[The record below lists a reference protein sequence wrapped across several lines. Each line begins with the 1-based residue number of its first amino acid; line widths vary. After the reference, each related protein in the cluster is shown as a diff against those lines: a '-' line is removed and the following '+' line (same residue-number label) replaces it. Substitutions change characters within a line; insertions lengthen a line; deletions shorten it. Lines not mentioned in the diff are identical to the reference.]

1 MLHLSGLV
9 VFVVFCALSTA
20 CARGGAAPPSR
31 RIGARIRV
39 PVGPVLSRPPP
50 LAHPRA
56 VAVKTQPPSATAAAA
71 AMRVCAGALVVFSL
85 LLGLST
91 PSSAA
96 SASFNSATSSP
107 PAPLLPPR
115 LSYWDFNGRLQRL
128 EDITFTKED
137 ARKMEAER
145 KTEMKEVEAER
156 KKEMKEVEAERK
168 TEMKEMALSGLLL
181 ITISAAIL
189 RQDTTARMDIMEA
202 ERKKEAKQLKV
213 DLEIKE
219 AARETKMKEVE
230 AERKKEMKEMADTT
244 QRNFKISSFLT
255 VFSLFISLAANEGF
269 TAIFLPPQE

>member
-1 MLHLSGLV
+1 
-9 VFVVFCALSTA
+9 
-20 CARGGAAPPSR
+20 
-31 RIGARIRV
+31 
-39 PVGPVLSRPPP
+39 
-50 LAHPRA
+50 
-56 VAVKTQPPSATAAAA
+56 
-71 AMRVCAGALVVFSL
+71 MRVCAGALVVFSL

-137 ARKMEAER
+137 ARKMED
-145 KTEMKEVEAER
+145 ER
-156 KKEMKEVEAERK
+156 KK
-168 TEMKEMALSGLLL
+168 EMKEMALSGLLL

-213 DLEIKE
+213 DM
-219 AARETKMKEVE
+219 ETKE
-230 AERKKEMKEMADTT
+230 AERKTEMKEMADTT
-244 QRNFKISSFLT
+244 QRNFKIL
-255 VFSLFISLAANEGF
+255 FSHGLLPLYLARGQRRVHGHISPSAGMISLSVSLLSPVPAHLRAPRAGHDFSPLCVCTNDG
-269 TAIFLPPQE
+269 

>member
-56 VAVKTQPPSATAAAA
+56 VAVKIQPPSATAAAA

-96 SASFNSATSSP
+96 SQPSTTRSP
-107 PAPLLPPR
+107 PASVLTSLLPR
-115 LSYWDFNGRLQRL
+115 LSYNG
-128 EDITFTKED
+128 T
-137 ARKMEAER
+137 
-145 KTEMKEVEAER
+145 
-156 KKEMKEVEAERK
+156 
-168 TEMKEMALSGLLL
+168 
-181 ITISAAIL
+181 SAAAC
-189 RQDTTARMDIMEA
+189 RAWRTRTAGWPEFC
-202 ERKKEAKQLKV
+202 L
-213 DLEIKE
+213 L
-219 AARETKMKEVE
+219 
-230 AERKKEMKEMADTT
+230 
-244 QRNFKISSFLT
+244 
-255 VFSLFISLAANEGF
+255 SLSLCVCTND
-269 TAIFLPPQE
+269 

>member
-1 MLHLSGLV
+1 MLHLSGLA
-9 VFVVFCALSTA
+9 VFVVLCALSTA
-20 CARGGAAPPSR
+20 CARRGAAPPSR

-71 AMRVCAGALVVFSL
+71 AAARRVCAGALVVFSL

-96 SASFNSATSSP
+96 SASLPSATSPSP
-107 PAPLLPPR
+107 PPASVAPLLPPR
-115 LSYWDFNGRLQRL
+115 LSYWDFSGRVQRL
-128 EDITFTKED
+128 EDTSFTKED

-145 KTEMKEVEAER
+145 K
-156 KKEMKEVEAERK
+156 KEM
-168 TEMKEMALSGLLL
+168 MEMALSGLLL

-202 ERKKEAKQLKV
+202 ARKKE
-213 DLEIKE
+213 
-219 AARETKMKEVE
+219 MKEME
-230 AERKKEMKEMADTT
+230 DERKTEMKEMADTT
-244 QRNFKISSFLT
+244 QRNFMTTTFLT
-255 VFSLFISLAANEGF
+255 VFSLFISLAANGGF
-269 TAIFLPPQE
+269 TAKLLPPLE